1 MWEWWIVYVRC
12 LSLLFK
18 LWDRHYCRLIGS
30 QLLGYASKTASSW
43 TPRVQYDIADA
54 LRLVASSD
62 QVIVT
67 LVDVPDTR
75 VFQEDTIIEET
86 SRGYF
91 RITFPDIHVDC
102 VCDEP
107 HESEAWVKMLKSMI
121 GRVPLKVPFSL

>member
-1 MWEWWIVYVRC
+1 M
-12 LSLLFK
+12 
-18 LWDRHYCRLIGS
+18 
-30 QLLGYASKTASSW
+30 LGYASKTASSW

-75 VFQEDTIIEET
+75 VFQSDTIIEET